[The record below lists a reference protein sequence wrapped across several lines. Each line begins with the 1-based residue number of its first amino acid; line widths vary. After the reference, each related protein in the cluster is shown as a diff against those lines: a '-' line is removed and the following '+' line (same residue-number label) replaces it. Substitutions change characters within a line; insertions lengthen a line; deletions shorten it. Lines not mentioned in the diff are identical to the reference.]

1 MKFTHSGTELHHTL
15 MPTNNLTNSANSI
28 VGVQLGEFRANYGI
42 ITRPWK
48 DSEVSRTDGQL
59 SSDTWYTFELSY
71 TGGVWTGKIIVN
83 DSVLWTGTVTA
94 SKTINYIGIAESGGH
109 NTFQFK
115 NLKIKPL

>member
-1 MKFTHSGTELHHTL
+1 